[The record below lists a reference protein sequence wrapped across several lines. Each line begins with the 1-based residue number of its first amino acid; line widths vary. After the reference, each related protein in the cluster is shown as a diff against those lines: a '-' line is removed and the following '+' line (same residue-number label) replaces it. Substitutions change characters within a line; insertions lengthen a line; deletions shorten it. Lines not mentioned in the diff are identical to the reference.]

1 MGRDSQ
7 ICACQLARSKSAE
20 GAALCPS
27 DMMLC
32 VISYWVLS
40 GAKRRQIQQLR
51 CCAFPAQLLKRR
63 NVYLKLTRHN
73 GRAGAHGTYNPKHND
88 RSFNLANS
96 EHIDPERAKGNIYW
110 DCFHGFRSALDPQD
124 PDDLAATF
132 SDGAQKQTVRITTV
146 ACGLLTILLMCLYQ
160 PVLGACAAMGGI
172 LTFGFYYRMSMKQ
185 FGGITGDLAGFFLQI
200 CELVMAFCVVAGEIL
215 LRKMA

>member
-1 MGRDSQ
+1 
-7 ICACQLARSKSAE
+7 
-20 GAALCPS
+20 
-27 DMMLC
+27 MLC

-51 CCAFPAQLLKRR
+51 CCVLPAKLLKWRD
-63 NVYLKLTRHN
+63 VYLKLTRHN
-73 GRAGAHGTYNPKHND
+73 GRAGTHGTYNPKHND

-132 SDGAQKQTVRITTV
+132 SDVERQFYETLYTTFHRK
-146 ACGLLTILLMCLYQ
+146 ARTSATPKSGTRSATAPFPTCC
-160 PVLGACAAMGGI
+160 PAA
-172 LTFGFYYRMSMKQ
+172 RP
-185 FGGITGDLAGFFLQI
+185 A
-200 CELVMAFCVVAGEIL
+200 
-215 LRKMA
+215 RKRPSTSLERWMNTLPQRTC